1 VQGHCSVG
9 EAFREAEGDEGGNRV
24 KEKLGSRTLK
34 ELDNKDIQKQII
46 EDSDDPEFMKALF
59 DSFNAKRAD
68 SLDPTKE

>member
-1 VQGHCSVG
+1 M
-9 EAFREAEGDEGGNRV
+9 